1 MPDAEMAS
9 FARFQGPQLDAVDWL
24 VIGLYMLGIVAVGCL
39 AWWLRRRG
47 SEGSEY
53 FLAGRSLTWPVI
65 GMALFATNISSL
77 HLVSLAQ
84 AGYDTGLAMGNFE
97 WMAAFTLIALAL
109 FFAPFYL
116 RAGVTTL
123 PDFLEKR
130 YCRGCRDWLAVISIL
145 SAVFIH
151 LGFTLYAGAQ
161 VLGGLTGW
169 DLWTC
174 TALTAVLT
182 GVYTIVGGLL
192 AVVVTETIQ
201 TVVLVAGAA
210 LLTAAGLY
218 QVGGWDA
225 LQATLHSSY
234 PEHLTV
240 LRDAGDPS
248 ELPWYTVFLG
258 YPVIGIWYWCTDQT
272 IVQRVLGARDEN
284 HARIGPLFAGFIKI
298 LPVFLFV
305 LPGTIYLALVLQGKM
320 PAPINPRTGKLDTLQ
335 TYVHMVAGWLPLGLR
350 GIVIA
355 ALLAA
360 LMSTVSGA
368 LNSIATLF
376 SYDLVKRWR
385 PETSDH
391 ALVLVGRIVTFAA
404 MLAAILWSPLLSHYE
419 QLFKGITQ
427 MITYVAPPVTALF
440 VWGVFWRRA
449 SATAAL
455 VTAWSGTGM
464 GLACFVFEWRG
475 GFTWLAEHG
484 VKIPFLMVAVYLFL
498 ACSAVMVIGS
508 LEVPAQHTDESAKLV
523 WANPLEAVRGRS
535 WRGLGNYRVVAAVLA
550 ATMVGL
556 YWVFR

>member
-1 MPDAEMAS
+1 MAS
-9 FARFQGPQLDAVDWL
+9 LARFQGPQLDAVDWL

-84 AGYDTGLAMGNFE
+84 SGYDTGLAMGNFE

-151 LGFTLYAGAQ
+151 LGFTLYAGSQ

-218 QVGGWDA
+218 QVGGWEA
-225 LQATLHSSY
+225 LQSTLQGSY
-234 PEHLTV
+234 PNHLTV
-240 LRDAGDPS
+240 LRDASDPS
-248 ELPWYTVFLG
+248 ELPWYAVFLG

-305 LPGTIYLALVLQGKM
+305 LPGTIYLALVLQESM
-320 PAPINPRTGKLDTLQ
+320 PAPVNPRTGELDTLQ
-335 TYVHMVAGWLPLGLR
+335 TYVHMVTGWLPLGLR

-391 ALVLVGRIVTFAA
+391 ALVLIGRVVTFAA
-404 MLAAILWSPLLSHYE
+404 MVVAILWSPLLDHYE
-419 QLFKGITQ
+419 QLFKGINQ

-440 VWGVFWRRA
+440 VWGVLWRRA
-449 SATAAL
+449 SARAAL
-455 VTAWSGTGM
+455 VTAWSGTAM
-464 GLACFVFEWRG
+464 GLACFAFEWSG
-475 GFTWLAEHG
+475 GFARLAEHG

-498 ACSAVMVIGS
+498 ACSAVMVIAS
-508 LEVPAQHTDESAKLV
+508 WEVPAQHTEESAKLV
-523 WANPLEAVRGRS
+523 WPNPLEAVRGRS
-535 WRGLGNYRVVAAVLA
+535 WRGLGNYRVVAAALA
-550 ATMVGL
+550 ATMVAL